1 MKNKTYTYLFI
12 IALFLLNGCKD
23 FVQVEIP
30 PNQLSSANVFR
41 DKATIEAVLSGIYS
55 DLSNV
60 SHPLNAD
67 MQIAVAL
74 NSDELTYFGNI
85 ESYRDFNDSAVQKYN
100 SIVTNT
106 WMYTYRTI
114 YGVNAAIEGLM
125 ASKDLDDNIRRQY
138 LGEAKFLRAF
148 CYMYLINLYGDVPLI
163 IGTDYEKNSNEGR
176 TSVTLVYDQIISDLE
191 ESKTSLSKAYVK
203 TERTR
208 PNYFTACALLA
219 RVYLYLGNWQE
230 AENLSNA
237 VIDGSF
243 YRLVDPSKVFV
254 KESEEVIWQ
263 LMPVDA
269 LYNTNIG
276 RILIPSTRA
285 NVIPD
290 YCLTQDLIQT
300 FSVNDE
306 RLLYWVGKRNVNDR
320 EYYFPYKYK
329 IQIGSNPNEYL
340 VMFRLA
346 EQYLIRA
353 EARMHLSNIKGSL
366 DDLNIIRNRAGLEN
380 LTTLSQEEI
389 MEAIVQE
396 RRHEFMAEWGHRWFD
411 LKRTGKINETL
422 VSIKGSNWQASDA
435 LWPIPQSQIETN
447 THLDQNP
454 GY

>member
-1 MKNKTYTYLFI
+1 MKNKTYTYLFL

-30 PNQLSSANVFR
+30 PNQLSSTNIFK
-41 DKATIEAVLSGIYS
+41 DKATIEAVLAGIYS

-74 NSDELTYFGNI
+74 NSDELVYLRSGEQYLDFS
-85 ESYRDFNDSAVQKYN
+85 ESEIQKHN
-100 SIVTNT
+100 SIITNT
-106 WMYTYRTI
+106 WAYTYRTI

-148 CYMYLINLYGDVPLI
+148 CYLYLINLYGDVPLI
-163 IGTDYEKNSNEGR
+163 VRTDYQENSNQGR
-176 TSVTLVYDQIISDLE
+176 TAVTLVYDQIIVDLE
-191 ESKTSLSKAYVK
+191 EAKQFLSKTYVK
-203 TERTR
+203 AERTR

-219 RVYLYLGNWQE
+219 RAHLYLENWQE
-230 AENLSNA
+230 AEKLSSEIIEESA
-237 VIDGSF
+237 
-243 YRLVDPSKVFV
+243 YQLVDPKEVFV

-263 LMPVDA
+263 LIPVDPS
-269 LYNTNIG
+269 YNTNIG
-276 RILIPSTRA
+276 RIIIPSSTA

-290 YCLTQDLIQT
+290 YCLTDDMIQT
-300 FSVNDE
+300 FSVNDQ
-306 RLLYWVGKRNVNDR
+306 RLIHWVGKRNINDR

-329 IQIGSNPNEYL
+329 IQIGSSLNEYL
-340 VMFRLA
+340 MMFRLA

-353 EARMHLSNIKGSL
+353 EARMHLSSIKGSL
-366 DDLNIIRNRAGLEN
+366 DDLNKIRSRAGLEN
-380 LTTLSQEEI
+380 LTALSYDKIE
-389 MEAIVQE
+389 EAIAQE
-396 RRHEFMAEWGHRWFD
+396 RKHELMVEWGHRWFD
-411 LKRTGKINETL
+411 LKRTGKINEAL
-422 VSIKGSNWQASDA
+422 APIKGSNWQVSDV

>member
-1 MKNKTYTYLFI
+1 MKNKTYTYLFL
-12 IALFLLNGCKD
+12 IALFLLNGCKE

-30 PNQLSSANVFR
+30 PNQLSSTNVFK
-41 DKATIEAVLSGIYS
+41 DKATVEAVLAGIYS

-60 SHPLNAD
+60 FHPLNAD
-67 MQIAVAL
+67 MQIALAL
-74 NSDELTYFGNI
+74 NSDELAYFGNI

-114 YGVNAAIEGLM
+114 YGVNAAIEGLI

-148 CYMYLINLYGDVPLI
+148 CYLYLINLYGDVPLI
-163 IGTDYEKNSNEGR
+163 VGTDYQENSNQGR
-176 TSVTLVYDQIISDLE
+176 TAVTLVYDQIIVDLE
-191 ESKTSLSKAYVK
+191 EAKKFLSKTYVK
-203 TERTR
+203 AERTR

-219 RVYLYLGNWQE
+219 RVHLYLENWQE

-237 VIDGSF
+237 VIDESS
-243 YRLVDPSKVFV
+243 YWLVDPTEVFV

-263 LMPVDA
+263 LMPVDPS
-269 LYNTNIG
+269 YNTNIG
-276 RILIPSTRA
+276 RIIIPSSTA
-285 NVIPD
+285 NVLPD
-290 YCLTQDLIQT
+290 YCLAEGLIQT
-300 FSVNDE
+300 FSVNDQ
-306 RLLYWVGKRNVNDR
+306 RLLHWVGKRTVNDQ

-329 IQIGSNPNEYL
+329 IQIGSNLAEYL

-353 EARMHLSNIKGSL
+353 EARMHLANLKGSL

-380 LTTLSQEEI
+380 LATFSKEETL
-389 MEAIVQE
+389 EAIAQE

-411 LKRTGKINETL
+411 LKRTGKINEVL
-422 VSIKGSNWQASDA
+422 KPIKRSSWQDSDA
-435 LWPIPQSQIETN
+435 LWPIPLSQIETN
-447 THLDQNP
+447 TYLHQNP